1 MDESERATQSGGES
15 APVAGKSG
23 KGKAVIKRR
32 KETPPP
38 DQTAQGAGRE
48 GQDPQT
54 YREGSCLTPPRD
66 PQVVAKIQERAYVL
80 FRAGG
85 CQHGHDLEH
94 WLEAERQ
101 IIGGS
106 DQPTR

>member
-1 MDESERATQSGGES
+1 MAEPERATRSGGES
-15 APVAGKSG
+15 APGAGKSG

-32 KETPPP
+32 EMT
-38 DQTAQGAGRE
+38 
-48 GQDPQT
+48 
-54 YREGSCLTPPRD
+54 SPRD
-66 PQVVAKIQERAYVL
+66 PQVTAKIRERAYVL

-106 DQPTR
+106 DQPKR

>member
-1 MDESERATQSGGES
+1 MAEPERATQSGAES
-15 APVAGKSG
+15 APGAGKSG
-23 KGKAVIKRR
+23 KGKAVIKRSEMAPSSAQTEQGKR
-32 KETPPP
+32 RQRP
-38 DQTAQGAGRE
+38 DSQPYSE
-48 GQDPQT
+48 VSSVP
-54 YREGSCLTPPRD
+54 SPRD
-66 PQVVAKIQERAYVL
+66 PQVTAKIRERAYVL

-106 DQPTR
+106 DPPTR